1 MGACEISIYY
11 LWEGPRP
18 SRGDSRY
25 HWSRCE
31 VIHTYILPLIT
42 TYSHDN
48 VHYDILYCFCSTR
61 YSFLKDDCVKE
72 VESLEEVYKRGDI
85 AESKY
90 LILKGFKSHLGDSE
104 LVWNIPSPADTLVLS
119 KAYYAYHKGNE
130 ASSSSL

>member
-1 MGACEISIYY
+1 MHVKYQSTICGKAPGQAEEIVDTIGQGVKSY
-11 LWEGPRP
+11 
-18 SRGDSRY
+18 
-25 HWSRCE
+25 
-31 VIHTYILPLIT
+31 IHTYILPLIT